1 MPNLCKRFRRL
12 VLSDPDI
19 DWDPADSAF
28 VAGHRSVCSACAH
41 YEREVTVS
49 RAALT
54 PGALPDTPED
64 AFTQKIAER
73 MTQAKLKRQLS
84 VWRPALIG
92 GVAAAIVVAAVLQIL
107 TVEPAATT
115 PTLQRTEATPSTP
128 GGNRLFDSGSMAGPT
143 PGVSDS

>member
-1 MPNLCKRFRRL
+1 MPNPCKRFRRL
-12 VLSDPDI
+12 VLSDPEI

-28 VAGHRSVCSACAH
+28 VTGHRSGCSKCAH
-41 YEREVTVS
+41 YERELNTS

-54 PGALPDTPED
+54 PGALPNTPED
-64 AFTQKIAER
+64 DFAQKVTER
-73 MTQAKLKRQLS
+73 MTQAQLRRQLS

-115 PTLQRTEATPSTP
+115 PTLQRTEATPSKS
-128 GGNRLFDSGSMAGPT
+128 GGNRLFDSGSIAGPT